1 MNQST
6 DAVTRDLPEALCAD
20 VRRHW
25 EAYCA
30 AAAEA
35 GIEPPRNAHFLRYL
49 GRVWAAS
56 DFVALSCV
64 REPAL
69 IGDLLASGDLL
80 GDYAR
85 GEMLEKA
92 QAAVAD
98 VADAGAL
105 GSALRRLRRR
115 ELVRI
120 AWRDLAGWARVEE
133 VLEDLSALAD
143 ACVQVALERL
153 HAWQCRAYGTPVTTT
168 GTAAGR
174 PQGLVVLG
182 MGKLG
187 ARELNFSSDID
198 LIFAYPEA
206 GQGPGRRR
214 GRPGLSD
221 EEFFNRLAQDLI
233 QVLNDP
239 TPEGFVYR
247 VDMRLRPYG
256 DSGPL
261 AMSFAAIEEYYQSQ
275 GREWERYAMVKA
287 RPIAGD
293 AQDAAELAELLR
305 PFVYRRYLD
314 FGAFE
319 QLREMKALIRKE
331 VERRGLRDDIKLGPG
346 GIREVEFIVQAFQ
359 LVRGGREPALR
370 ERGLLKAL
378 GRLAVRG
385 LLPAFAAERLAEAYR
400 FLRRVE
406 NRLQAQADEQTHRLP
421 EHDGGRLR
429 LAFSM
434 GFPDWK
440 AFLRALDGH
449 RRFVD
454 GQFQQVFAAPQAATQ
469 EAAAPNADFEALWAG
484 HLDEDT
490 ARHLLTERG
499 CGDCDEAL
507 RLLAAFRDSAALRG
521 MGSRGRARLD
531 RLMPLLLAAVVET
544 AEPVPTFARVMK
556 VIESVAGRSAY
567 LALLVEHP
575 MALSQLV
582 RLCAASPWIAGQLA
596 RHPLLLDELLDP
608 RQLYAPL
615 RRADLE
621 AQLAARLADVDAL
634 DLERQMDTLRQFQQ
648 AAVIRVA
655 AADIMGATPL
665 MVVSDYLTDIAEV
678 ILNRVLALC
687 WRHLAARHGEPGCR
701 LDGVRHPAGFAIV
714 AYGKLGGIELSYGSD
729 LDLVFIHASH
739 GTEQVTDGPKPL
751 DNHVFFARLGQRII
765 HFLNTLTPAGIL
777 YEVDMR
783 LRPSGASGLLVTSL
797 DAFRDY
803 QEKDAWTWEHQAL
816 VRARVVAGDPALAA
830 AFAEVRRTVLGRRRD
845 PDALRT
851 EVRDMRER
859 MRQELDQRDPA
870 RFDLK
875 QGAGGIA
882 DIEFMVQYHVL
893 RYAHAYSKL
902 LVWSDNIRL
911 LDTLGAEGLLAPDE
925 AGLLADAYRTFRKRV
940 HELTLQ
946 ELPPVVDAAEFAE
959 LRARVAA
966 LWRRVMGTDR
976 SS

>member
-6 DAVTRDLPEALCAD
+6 DAVTRDLPEALCAP
-20 VRRHW
+20 VQRHW
-25 EAYCA
+25 DDYCA

-35 GIEPPRNAHFLRYL
+35 GIEPPHNADFLRYL
-49 GRVWAAS
+49 GRVWAVS
-56 DFVALSCV
+56 DFVALACV
-64 REPAL
+64 RNPGL
-69 IGDLLASGDLL
+69 IGELLASGDLL

-85 GEMLEKA
+85 GEMRTKA
-92 QAAVAD
+92 QAAVAAVTD
-98 VADAGAL
+98 ADAL
-105 GSALRRLRRR
+105 GTALRRLRRR

-120 AWRDLAGWARVEE
+120 AWRDLAGWAPVDE

-153 HAWQCRAYGTPVTTT
+153 HAWQCRVYGTPR
-168 GTAAGR
+168 TATGR

-206 GQGPGRRR
+206 GPGPGRRR
-214 GRPGLSD
+214 GRPQLGD
-221 EEFFNRLAQDLI
+221 EEFFNLLARDLI
-233 QVLNDP
+233 QVLDDL

-247 VDMRLRPYG
+247 VDMRLRPFG

-261 AMSFAAIEEYYQSQ
+261 AMSFAALEDYYQSQ

-287 RPIAGD
+287 RPVAGD
-293 AQDAAELAELLR
+293 AQDAAELADLLR

-319 QLREMKALIRKE
+319 QLREMKALIRGE
-331 VERRGLRDDIKLGPG
+331 VERYGLHDDIKLGPG

-359 LVRGGREPALR
+359 LVRGGREPILR
-370 ERGLLKAL
+370 ERGLLPAL
-378 GRLAVRG
+378 GHLAGRD
-385 LLPAFAAERLAEAYR
+385 LLPGFAVERLAAAYR

-406 NRLQAQADEQTHRLP
+406 NRLQAYADEQTHRLP
-421 EHDGGRLR
+421 EHETGRLR
-429 LAFSM
+429 LAFSL

-454 GQFQQVFAAPQAATQ
+454 GQFQQVFAAPQAVTQ
-469 EAAAPNADFEALWAG
+469 VAAAPNADLEALWAG
-484 HLDEDT
+484 HLDE
-490 ARHLLTERG
+490 AAAQRLLTGRG
-499 CGDCDEAL
+499 CEDCDEAL
-507 RLLAAFRDSAALRG
+507 RLLTAFQDSAALRG

-531 RLMPLLLAAVVET
+531 RLMPLLLAAVMET
-544 AEPVPTFARVMK
+544 AEPTPTFARVMQ
-556 VIESVAGRSAY
+556 VIESIAGRSAY

-582 RLCAASPWIAGQLA
+582 RLCAASPWIAAQLA

-615 RRADLE
+615 RRTDLE

-648 AAVIRVA
+648 AAVMRVA
-655 AADIMGATPL
+655 AADIVGATPL

-678 ILNRVLALC
+678 ILERVLTLC
-687 WRHLAARHGEPGCR
+687 WRQLAARHGEPGQR
-701 LDGVRHPAGFAIV
+701 RGGAHQPTGFAIV

-739 GTEQVTDGPKPL
+739 GSGQVTDGPKVV
-751 DNHVFFARLGQRII
+751 DNSVFFVRLGQRII
-765 HFLNTLTPAGIL
+765 HFLNTLTPAGVL

-797 DAFRDY
+797 EAFRDY

-816 VRARVVAGDPALAA
+816 VRARVVAGDAGLAA
-830 AFAEVRRTVLGRRRD
+830 AFAAVRRAVLRRPRE
-845 PDALRT
+845 PDTLRA
-851 EVRDMRER
+851 EVCDMRER
-859 MRQELDQRDPA
+859 MRQELVRHDPA
-870 RFDLK
+870 HFDLK
-875 QGAGGIA
+875 QGVGGIA

-893 RYAHAYSKL
+893 RYAHAHPKL

-911 LDTLGAEGLLAPDE
+911 LETLGAEGLLAPE
-925 AGLLADAYRTFRKRV
+925 ATVLLADAYRAFRKRV

-946 ELPPVVDAAEFAE
+946 ELPPVVDAGEFAA

-966 LWRRVMGTDR
+966 LWREIMG
-976 SS
+976 

>member
-1 MNQST
+1 VNQST

-35 GIEPPRNAHFLRYL
+35 GIEPPGNAHFLRYL

-120 AWRDLAGWARVEE
+120 AWRDLTGWARVEE

-168 GTAAGR
+168 GTATGR

-206 GQGPGRRR
+206 GQGLGRRR

-346 GIREVEFIVQAFQ
+346 GIREIEFTAQVFQ
-359 LVRGGREPALR
+359 LMRGVVRAPLLRTLERIGVKR
-370 ERGLLKAL
+370 ERVEAL
-378 GRLAVRG
+378 
-385 LLPAFAAERLAEAYR
+385 AAW
-400 FLRRVE
+400 LRR
-406 NRLQAQADEQTHRLP
+406 
-421 EHDGGRLR
+421 
-429 LAFSM
+429 
-434 GFPDWK
+434 
-440 AFLRALDGH
+440 
-449 RRFVD
+449 
-454 GQFQQVFAAPQAATQ
+454 
-469 EAAAPNADFEALWAG
+469 
-484 HLDEDT
+484 
-490 ARHLLTERG
+490 RG
-499 CGDCDEAL
+499 W
-507 RLLAAFRDSAALRG
+507 RG
-521 MGSRGRARLD
+521 VAVSR
-531 RLMPLLLAAVVET
+531 M
-544 AEPVPTFARVMK
+544 
-556 VIESVAGRSAY
+556 
-567 LALLVEHP
+567 
-575 MALSQLV
+575 
-582 RLCAASPWIAGQLA
+582 
-596 RHPLLLDELLDP
+596 
-608 RQLYAPL
+608 
-615 RRADLE
+615 
-621 AQLAARLADVDAL
+621 
-634 DLERQMDTLRQFQQ
+634 
-648 AAVIRVA
+648 
-655 AADIMGATPL
+655 TP
-665 MVVSDYLTDIAEV
+665 
-678 ILNRVLALC
+678 
-687 WRHLAARHGEPGCR
+687 
-701 LDGVRHPAGFAIV
+701 GVRV
-714 AYGKLGGIELSYGSD
+714 GS
-729 LDLVFIHASH
+729 IA
-739 GTEQVTDGPKPL
+739 
-751 DNHVFFARLGQRII
+751 
-765 HFLNTLTPAGIL
+765 
-777 YEVDMR
+777 
-783 LRPSGASGLLVTSL
+783 ASGLTDLPLGSFVIGLVVGNT
-797 DAFRDY
+797 AFVS
-803 QEKDAWTWEHQAL
+803 AHFAL
-816 VRARVVAGDPALAA
+816 GVLLGASAGRFVGAA
-830 AFAEVRRTVLGRRRD
+830 AASLLPVALGVVVLAVVGAVAWRLLGRRRRRAM
-845 PDALRT
+845 DASI
-851 EVRDMRER
+851 
-859 MRQELDQRDPA
+859 
-870 RFDLK
+870 
-875 QGAGGIA
+875 GA
-882 DIEFMVQYHVL
+882 
-893 RYAHAYSKL
+893 
-902 LVWSDNIRL
+902 W
-911 LDTLGAEGLLAPDE
+911 
-925 AGLLADAYRTFRKRV
+925 ADAACPACLVPVAWVGLEVGADGRTGSTVR
-940 HELTLQ
+940 
-946 ELPPVVDAAEFAE
+946 
-959 LRARVAA
+959 
-966 LWRRVMGTDR
+966 
-976 SS
+976 